1 MKRCVYTHIVICK
14 GGEEYE
20 ERSYMPNSFHFLLFE
35 GGREK
40 ADGFVGFFFF
50 DLIGW
55 VEALAIYR
63 EILIQ

>member
-50 DLIGW
+50 DLIG
-55 VEALAIYR
+55 
-63 EILIQ
+63 